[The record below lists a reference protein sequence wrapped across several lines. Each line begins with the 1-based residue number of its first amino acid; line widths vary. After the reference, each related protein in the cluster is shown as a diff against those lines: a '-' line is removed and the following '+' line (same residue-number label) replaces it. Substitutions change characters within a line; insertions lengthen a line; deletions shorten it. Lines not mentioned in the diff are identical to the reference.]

1 VIHNPD
7 PQVEPDPGTAR
18 NPTLNPSARLLWR
31 SPGQVQIELGTRRV
45 VVDGI
50 DQATVR
56 RLDMPTSTLA
66 ALRAAGLL
74 IRPQPRLR
82 ATQIPR
88 LAAELAALRVRHGDR
103 AEDVLASRRTATVTV
118 MGTSRIAP
126 MIATLLAAAGIGHV
140 SVSGGGDIR
149 LHQAAPGGVPPGDEG
164 QRFTRAA
171 VAAVRR
177 AAPECDA
184 GPHAAPTQ
192 GDLVVLAFDSPVD
205 PELRDALH
213 GHGVPHL
220 VTHAGADHGQVGPL
234 ALPGAASCLRC
245 ADLHRLDRD
254 AAWSA
259 LAVQLAVPPK
269 HGPPSD
275 VSLASLVAS
284 VTALQAL
291 AFVDG
296 ADPATIEGTLEI
308 ALPDWRLRRRTWAPH
323 PDCDCGAHAAQS
335 AGWAE

>member
-1 VIHNPD
+1 MIHTPD
-7 PQVEPDPGTAR
+7 PQADAAPEAVLDPA
-18 NPTLNPSARLLWR
+18 LNPAARLLWR
-31 SPGQVQIELGTRRV
+31 SPGQIQIELGTRRV

-50 DQATVR
+50 DGATVR
-56 RLDMPTSTLA
+56 NLDVPASTRA
-66 ALRAAGLL
+66 ALHAAGLL
-74 IRPQPRLR
+74 IQPRPRMR

-88 LAAELAALRVRHGDR
+88 LNAELAALRVRFGDR
-103 AEDVLASRRTATVTV
+103 AEDVLAGRRTATVAV

-126 MIATLLAAAGIGHV
+126 MIAALLAAAGVGHV
-140 SVSGGGDIR
+140 AVSGTGDIR
-149 LHQAAPGGVPPGDEG
+149 LHQVAPGGVPPADEG

-171 VAAVRR
+171 VAAVTR
-177 AAPECDA
+177 AAPDCDVS
-184 GPHAAPTQ
+184 PHALPSK

-220 VTHAGADHGQVGPL
+220 VAHAGADHGQVGPL
-234 ALPGAASCLRC
+234 ALPGVASCLRC

-254 AAWSA
+254 GAWSA
-259 LAVQLAVPPK
+259 LAVQLAVPPR

-284 VTALQAL
+284 ITALQAL

-296 ADPATIEGTLEI
+296 ADPATVEGTLEI
-308 ALPDWRLRRRTWAPH
+308 QLPDWRIRRRTWPPH
-323 PDCDCGAHAAQS
+323 PDCDCGAHTAQD